1 MSNYNF
7 QNLRNNSG
15 NDNKKLLITIALSM
29 GFLTIWN
36 IFTAPSEEEIKKQK
50 EKIKQEQ
57 ALKRDD
63 FVRANEGADSEI
75 KIDTKTAKKAKKEVF
90 INTYNTHA
98 GVDVAN
104 NRLTFLALKNYKQH
118 NNSVKNVV
126 LLDNEHFIESGFL
139 GTVKHNEI
147 DWKQKKTSIVNQINV
162 VGEKNNVKY
171 ETIYTFN
178 DDYTIKIKQVVEN
191 RSGKSIYVGNYSRA
205 SLKDT
210 KDRIENGN
218 AFRGIVMLNDG
229 QIKEIDYSD
238 IKKQPFESKTS
249 DKGWISLSDQY
260 WLTALISPNKEKT
273 TYNVRYN
280 KDKDIYQIDFNG
292 DEREVKNG
300 EIYTT
305 DTIALVSPKQLEL
318 LQAVGERYDV
328 EKIDKA
334 IDFGIFYFLSKP
346 LLIILKKLH
355 TISGNFG
362 IAIILLTILVRMI
375 IFPLATKSY
384 RSMAKM
390 KKVAPRMKELQEQY
404 KDDKKALQ
412 NATYQLYKDNNI
424 NPMSA
429 MLPLF
434 LQIPIFF
441 ALYKVLV
448 ISIEMR
454 DAPFVGWIVDLSSKD
469 PSSIFNLFGL
479 LNFSV
484 PPALQIGLLPTLMG
498 LTMFIQQLLQPAAG
512 IDKTQQQIIRLL
524 PLMLTIMF
532 ASMPAGLVL
541 YWCCSNVFTIF
552 QQIFITKMINWEDKK
567 INEEYARKQKE
578 KQAAK

>member
-1 MSNYNF
+1 MPNYNF
-7 QNLRNNSG
+7 QNLRNNNG
-15 NDNKKLLITIALSM
+15 NDSKKMLITIALSM

-36 IFTAPSEEEIKKQK
+36 IFTSPTEEEIKKQQ

-57 ALKRDD
+57 QLRRDD
-63 FVRANEGADSEI
+63 LAGDVNIADVGG
-75 KIDTKTAKKAKKEVF
+75 KNDAKTAKKAKKEVF
-90 INTYNTHA
+90 VNTYNTHV

-104 NRLTFLALKNYKQH
+104 NRITFLALKKYKQH
-118 NNSVKNVV
+118 DNSVRNVV
-126 LLDNEHFIESGFL
+126 LLDDEHFIENGFL
-139 GTVKHNEI
+139 GAVKHNEI
-147 DWKQKKTSIVNQINV
+147 DWKQKKTSVANRIDV

-178 DDYTIKIKQVVEN
+178 DDYSIKIKQVIEN
-191 RSGKSIYVGNYSRA
+191 KSNKSIVVGKYSRA

-210 KDRIENGN
+210 KDRIENSN
-218 AFRGIVMLNDG
+218 AFRGVVMLNDG
-229 QIKEIDYSD
+229 QIKEIEYSD
-238 IKKQPFESKTS
+238 IQKQPFENKTS
-249 DKGWISLSDQY
+249 EKGWISLSDQY
-260 WLTALISPNKEKT
+260 WLTALVSPNAEKT

-280 KDKDIYQIDFNG
+280 KEKDIYQIDFNG
-292 DEREVKNG
+292 EAREVKSG
-300 EIYTT
+300 ETYATE
-305 DTIALVSPKQLEL
+305 TIALVSPKQLEL
-318 LQAVGERYDV
+318 LQSVGERYDI

-346 LLIILKKLH
+346 LLIILKKLN

-375 IFPLATKSY
+375 IFPLATRSY

-390 KKVAPRMKELQEQY
+390 KKVAPRMKELQEEY

-412 NATYQLYKDNNI
+412 NATYQLYKDYNI

-429 MLPLF
+429 MFPLL

-454 DAPFVGWIVDLSSKD
+454 DAPFIGWIVDLSSKD
-469 PSSIFNLFGL
+469 PSSVFNLFGL

-498 LTMFIQQLLQPAAG
+498 LTMFIQQLLQPTAG
-512 IDKTQQQIIRLL
+512 IDKTQQQIIRFL

-552 QQIFITKMINWEDKK
+552 QQVFITKLIAWEEKK
-567 INEEYARKQKE
+567 TSEEYEKKQKTNRR
-578 KQAAK
+578 